1 MITEEFAQAFLAAS
15 KLPRSHQFALAEL
28 ILRSPLTEL
37 PKPSPVVETPKRA
50 SRQNTQWKEDEEIRV
65 LELEESMRHASKSK
79 RKTLVRDAA
88 RELGRSEAAVVK
100 HIWEMNN
107 KGQKT

>member
-1 MITEEFAQAFLAAS
+1 MNTTAIATIA
-15 KLPRSHQFALAEL
+15 AEL
-28 ILRSPLTEL
+28 AKLTPQEHLIASELAQKLRVGD
-37 PKPSPVVETPKRA
+37 KPMAVVETPKRA

-107 KGQKT
+107 KGSKT

>member
-1 MITEEFAQAFLAAS
+1 MNTAAIVAVANELAKLTPQEHLLASELAQTLRVGG
-15 KLPRSHQFALAEL
+15 KQPR
-28 ILRSPLTEL
+28 
-37 PKPSPVVETPKRA
+37 VVEASKRA

-107 KGQKT
+107 KGQKA